1 MPITVKADKLKR
13 IVDVLRGPKLSAAAA
28 NALRDG
34 AELVLNTPGARNY
47 PSSSEA
53 NTPGRFN
60 AKTRKPMGY
69 YLRGQGWFY
78 PIMRR
83 NNTSETAA
91 VASKRA
97 GFARGVSRSFEVAGY
112 KLRATSERYGT
123 QFYTRSATGDGY
135 ASVVIGNRA
144 SYATYLG
151 FRRQA
156 KLSAARGWRQL
167 GEIAGEK
174 RGQIAALVT
183 SRIADA
189 IKKEA
194 G

>member
-1 MPITVKADKLKR
+1 MPVNVKADQMRR
-13 IVDVLRGPKLSAAAA
+13 IVEMLRGPKLRAAAA
-28 NALRDG
+28 NALRSG
-34 AELVLNTPGARNY
+34 AELVLNMPGARNY

-60 AKTRKPMGY
+60 PKTRRPMGY

-78 PIMRR
+78 PIMQRA
-83 NNTSETAA
+83 NVDETAA
-91 VASKRA
+91 TASKRA
-97 GFARGVSRSFEVAGY
+97 GFARGVSRSFQVAGY

-123 QFYTRSATGDGY
+123 QFYTRASSGGGY
-135 ASVVIGNRA
+135 VSVVIGNRA

-156 KLSAARGWRQL
+156 RIPAARGWRKL
-167 GEIAGEK
+167 GDIAFERRGEIAAIVREH
-174 RGQIAALVT
+174 IVE
-183 SRIADA
+183 A

-194 G
+194 A